1 MDICWTPFL
10 LFCLNEGIDEIKKII
25 EGHSAEIRR
34 HEDNKTELKDHITAA
49 YKDLRSFDPVI

>member
-1 MDICWTPFL
+1 VDICWTPFL

-25 EGHSAEIRR
+25 EEHSAEIRR
-34 HEDNKTELKDHITAA
+34 HEDNKTELKDRITAA